1 MFSQSDIFF
10 KADTSRAENVALFS
24 VGLAMTADGL
34 SNDPKLSMRSG
45 ISEKKGVQCFFVQD
59 ARCSDA
65 AIVSARSMRFLRCM
79 RVGVAHGIQFRLSLH
94 SCPVSPNSL
103 GESPALLA
111 SRQRQT
117 FGRRTCRVVAK
128 SPNRIFIRIENLR
141 LLSRTKQ

>member
-94 SCPVSPNSL
+94 PCPVSPKSL
-103 GESPALLA
+103 RESPRFWHHV
-111 SRQRQT
+111 SD
-117 FGRRTCRVVAK
+117 
-128 SPNRIFIRIENLR
+128 
-141 LLSRTKQ
+141 